1 MATLAVV
8 LALFTASAICSTC
21 SSENN
26 TLPSPVPVPTLATST
41 YDETMEVS
49 NVMTVYQ
56 SDLWLRNNECMQL
69 VWGLGLVALSGII
82 REDNPVRHK

>member
-8 LALFTASAICSTC
+8 LALFMASAICSTC

-26 TLPSPVPVPTLATST
+26 TLLSPVPVPTLATST
-41 YDETMEVS
+41 HDETMEVS

-56 SDLWLRNNECMQL
+56 SDLWLRNNECSL
-69 VWGLGLVALSGII
+69 FRDLGWLHYLA
-82 REDNPVRHK
+82 

>member
-56 SDLWLRNNECMQL
+56 SDLCLRNNECSL
-69 VWGLGLVALSGII
+69 FGDLGYSCTIWHNTG
-82 REDNPVRHK
+82 R